1 LEAINN
7 VAVSILAG
15 QALSPEADIGN
26 YPLLSVEIPSTWTTA
41 GLSFQRS
48 WDGGMT
54 WNEVLTEGGTPL
66 AVASVS
72 PQALGCSIALDPTL
86 LGGLIK
92 IRSGSLASP
101 VNQANAVTL
110 KVLARRPC

>member
-1 LEAINN
+1 MQAINN
-7 VAVSILAG
+7 VAVSISAG
-15 QALSPEADIGN
+15 QALSAKADLGN
-26 YPLLSVEIPSTWTTA
+26 YPLLSVEIPSTWTAA

-48 WDGGMT
+48 WDGGLT
-54 WNEVLTEGGTPL
+54 WNEVLNAAGAPY

-72 PQALGCSIALDPTL
+72 PQALGCSIALDPAL
-86 LGGLIK
+86 LGGWIK